1 MLKLSAPLRAQA
13 IAPRKK
19 IQAWGAPGRPI
30 IRMKGHH
37 VVWKHQSYDIVV
49 EHTHTRKNSDI
60 RLIHYLGKHVPHPQK
75 SLWSPDT
82 PVTQDR
88 HLFMLTTMDV
98 DAFKYWFGVK
108 RAGLT
113 HRPWQLLAKSGLLPG
128 ALQDNSKII
137 PKPIFDKEN
146 LMKYYLANRKAQG
159 VQEREDYVQYENGM
173 PRTPK
178 EIEADRPK
186 APWL

>member
-1 MLKLSAPLRAQA
+1 MLSPSRALLATPLARRGKLHL
-13 IAPRKK
+13 
-19 IQAWGAPGRPI
+19 WGAPGQPV

-49 EHTHTRKNSDI
+49 EHTHTRHNSDV

-108 RAGLT
+108 RAALT
-113 HRPWQLLAKSGLLPG
+113 HKPWQLLAKSGLMPPCFR
-128 ALQDNSKII
+128 DNSKII

-146 LMKYYLANRKAQG
+146 LLKYYLANRRDKNVEAHAN
-159 VQEREDYVQYENGM
+159 YVQYENGM
-173 PRTPK
+173 PRSPK
-178 EIEADRPK
+178 EIEADRPR

>member
-1 MLKLSAPLRAQA
+1 MLKRTPSLYAQA
-13 IAPRKK
+13 FAPRNK
-19 IQAWGAPGRPI
+19 IHVWGAPGQPI

-49 EHTHTRKNSDI
+49 EHTHTRKRSDI

-88 HLFMLTTMDV
+88 HLFMLTTVDV

-108 RAGLT
+108 RAALS
-113 HRPWQLLAKSGLLPG
+113 HRPWKLLAKSGLLPPC
-128 ALQDNSKII
+128 LRDNAKII

-146 LMKYYLANRKAQG
+146 LMKYFLANRKDKKLEA
-159 VQEREDYVQYENGM
+159 REEYVQYENGM
-173 PRTPK
+173 PKSPK

-186 APWL
+186 APWY